1 MQFKTQSNPQEKRKM
16 GLEAGRSKPDL
27 KFNEKPTCFP
37 SEEKEAT
44 IILVSTKKVIKA

>member
-1 MQFKTQSNPQEKRKM
+1 MQFKTQSNAQKKRKM
-16 GLEAGRSKPDL
+16 GLEAGRSKPDV
-27 KFNEKPTCFP
+27 KFNEKPTCLL

>member
-1 MQFKTQSNPQEKRKM
+1 MQFKTESNAQEKSKM
-16 GLEAGRSKPDL
+16 RLEAGRSKPDL

-37 SEEKEAT
+37 SEAKEAT